1 MNGKRGMTGLMRG
14 EFHLPLHK
22 NTPGFKKK
30 DLEVFKKHQ
39 SLFIKTPPS
48 FLKHQGLLAAL
59 GVSCLFFLMCMYAS
73 VNHTYGGV
81 SLHVY
86 TREPARIY
94 VSAHTYVCIR
104 LYVYMLLRPSIPYDN
119 PVWVSRHQ
127 GKCVPGDGM

>member
-1 MNGKRGMTGLMRG
+1 MCFWQRCFSNGSEIQSHLFA
-14 EFHLPLHK
+14 EFK
-22 NTPGFKKK
+22 QRIATM
-30 DLEVFKKHQ
+30 Q
-39 SLFIKTPPS
+39 LFLKIS
-48 FLKHQGLLAAL
+48 DFFLKHQGLLAAL